1 MRFFGVAIP
10 PKHARFLRFR
20 ISEFSDWP
28 HQSFLLIGKKLY
40 VRAWRLEKR
49 DRLITLLGGGE
60 LDIDQFSDLRIWK
73 PVTLGRRF
81 RVAPVILSAAP
92 YGRFGNRIVQAA
104 VGIAVAER
112 AYATH
117 FILRSQ
123 DFPLPED
130 NVSLGGKGL
139 KLLVSRSSRWRV
151 ELPEGAIVPPGIV
164 IEANWLRSQ
173 SVFQSKADIAL
184 GYTALREASI
194 LEPTENRPDSPS
206 PETFVI
212 HFRASDQIGQAWR
225 PPPLAYFEKAVEHSG
240 AVKSLIVTDEID
252 NFLLRELVLRI
263 ERRGVRVTVQ
273 SSTLENDRS
282 TLLQAE
288 ALCLG
293 IGSFSSGLA
302 GISASLRIAYSWS
315 QPDWRLWTHFYG
327 SFEMRPDIQN
337 IYVFDP
343 EGKYVLPFQ
352 QNKKLTPQEI
362 GDHMRTYPLEAL
374 GIGVRPPVW
383 NDET

>member
-1 MRFFGVAIP
+1 VRILGVAIP

-20 ISEFSDWP
+20 ISEFSHWP
-28 HQSFLLIGKKLY
+28 RQSFLVIGKKLY
-40 VRAWRLEKR
+40 VRAWRLEQP

-60 LDIDQFSDLRIWK
+60 LHIDQFSDLRIWK
-73 PVTLGRRF
+73 PVSLARRF
-81 RVAPVILSAAP
+81 RGARVILSAP
-92 YGRFGNRIVQAA
+92 PWGQYGNRIVQAA

-112 AYATH
+112 ASAAH

-123 DFPLPED
+123 DFPLPKD
-130 NVSLGGKGL
+130 HVSLGGKGL
-139 KLLVSRSSRWRV
+139 HLLVSRSSGWKV

-194 LEPTENRPDSPS
+194 LETTENKTASPS
-206 PETFVI
+206 PDTLVI

-240 AVKSLIVTDEID
+240 ATQVLIVTDEID
-252 NFLLRELVLRI
+252 NSLLQELVLRI
-263 ERRGVRVTVQ
+263 ERKRVGVTIQ
-273 SSTLENDRS
+273 SNTLENDRL
-282 TLLQAE
+282 TILQAE
-288 ALCLG
+288 TLCLG

-302 GISASLRIAYSWS
+302 GISPSLRVAYSWS
-315 QPDWRLWTHFYG
+315 QPDWHLWTHFHG

-337 IYVFDP
+337 FYVFDP
-343 EGKYVLPFQ
+343 QGHYVLPFQ
-352 QNKKLTPQEI
+352 QNHKLTPQEI
-362 GDHMRTYPLEAL
+362 VDHMSTYPLEAL
-374 GIGVRPPVW
+374 GIGSRLPVW
-383 NDET
+383 SDEV